1 MQRKRLDSCLI
12 SDIKIQEKWTTHLN
26 LRDNTAEFLEEKVG
40 ISYNVVILN

>member
-12 SDIKIQEKWTTHLN
+12 SDIKIQKKWTTHLN
-26 LRDNTAEFLEEKVG
+26 LRDSTTEFLEEKVG